1 MTNQSN
7 VPLYSVIKDWLD
19 ARNMS
24 FSTLLT
30 SAGLSNPTGTAIK
43 RGAKPRE
50 DTIRKLAQA
59 MNLPLRQL
67 LEAAGYAPADI
78 ERLVKELDLGLNQDE
93 QGVLNRYRIL
103 GPESQRVITELMDVM
118 LGHTPSRP

>member
-1 MTNQSN
+1 
-7 VPLYSVIKDWLD
+7 
-19 ARNMS
+19 MS
-24 FSTLLT
+24 FSTLLA

-67 LEAAGYAPADI
+67 LAPAGYAQADI
-78 ERLVKELDLGLNQDE
+78 ERLVKELDLGLTEEE
-93 QGVLNRYRIL
+93 QGVLNRYRTL
-103 GPESQRVITELMDVM
+103 APEARKTIIDVMDVM
-118 LGHTPSRP
+118 LRRSPSGAS